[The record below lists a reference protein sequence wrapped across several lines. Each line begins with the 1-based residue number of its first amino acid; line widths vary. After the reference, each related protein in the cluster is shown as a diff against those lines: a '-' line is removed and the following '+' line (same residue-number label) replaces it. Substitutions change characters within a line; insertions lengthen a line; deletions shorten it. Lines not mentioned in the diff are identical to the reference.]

1 MTYRAESD
9 GCGSQAYQASV
20 ACMRLMDG
28 ISEVVAELVK
38 HGFDSGIILGMD
50 KFADNALKP
59 VKVSTMFKCETDPL
73 YPVPRPP
80 PAEHPCLEMPKQ
92 QRGGGVTGTKEE
104 IDSKERENVLESAHF
119 TLVI

>member
-1 MTYRAESD
+1 VKVTYRTESD

-80 PAEHPCLEMPKQ
+80 SPASRASVWRCQ
-92 QRGGGVTGTKEE
+92 SSSVGEE
-104 IDSKERENVLESAHF
+104 
-119 TLVI
+119 